1 MFGKKILIDRE
12 KCDGCGLC
20 VTACHEGAIELVD
33 GKAALV
39 RADVCDGLGD
49 CLPACPQGAISFTD
63 GPAQVNPT
71 EGCLMASP
79 SYQWPIQIA
88 LVPPK
93 SDFFRGTLVIAADCV
108 AFVVDDFKG
117 RIIKGNPVIVGCPK
131 LDDRQRFEKI
141 LAILQNNDIK
151 KVSVVRME
159 VPCCRA
165 LVSIVRDAATRCGK
179 DIPVEEMV
187 ISRSGMVL

>member
-1 MFGKKILIDRE
+1 MLGKKIVIDSD

-49 CLPACPQGAISFTD
+49 CLPACPQGAISFLDDPSMCITD
-63 GPAQVNPT
+63 
-71 EGCLMASP
+71 GCLMAGP

-88 LVPPK
+88 LVPTR
-93 SDFFRGTLVIAADCV
+93 SDFFRGTLVIAADCA
-108 AFVVDDFKG
+108 AFVVDDFK
-117 RIIKGNPVIVGCPK
+117 RRMLKGNPVVIGCPK

-141 LAILQNNDIK
+141 QSIIASNSIDR
-151 KVSVVRME
+151 VSVVRMD
-159 VPCCRA
+159 VPCCKV
-165 LVSIVRDAATRCGK
+165 LVNIVKAAVQASGK
-179 DIPVEEMV
+179 DVPVEESI
-187 ISRSGMVL
+187 ISRSGMVLQ